1 MNKLMKFIA
10 LNMMA
15 IMLPFSAGIAA
26 EASNVATAQDNI
38 VVNTT
43 GQVTLSLTPVTTILA
58 SNYQSGTI
66 LATYSASATAGSVA
80 IRLNPTIMKASSSL
94 YGTATS
100 TSNATNT
107 IAITTSATCNGSE
120 ISGWFVCSQ
129 GVSAN
134 NGRIL
139 TSKNQS
145 IPVGTYPLSLDAA
158 IWQF

>member
-1 MNKLMKFIA
+1 MNKLVKFFASGIA
-10 LNMMA
+10 A

-26 EASNVATAQDNI
+26 EASTVATAQDNI

-58 SNYQSGTI
+58 SNYQSGTT
-66 LATYSASATAGSVA
+66 LANYSASATAGSVA
-80 IRLNPTIMKASSSL
+80 IRLNPTIMKAPNSL
-94 YGTATS
+94 SGTATS

-107 IAITTSATCNGSE
+107 ITITTTVSCNGSE

-134 NGRIL
+134 SGRIVTL
-139 TSKNQS
+139 KNQT